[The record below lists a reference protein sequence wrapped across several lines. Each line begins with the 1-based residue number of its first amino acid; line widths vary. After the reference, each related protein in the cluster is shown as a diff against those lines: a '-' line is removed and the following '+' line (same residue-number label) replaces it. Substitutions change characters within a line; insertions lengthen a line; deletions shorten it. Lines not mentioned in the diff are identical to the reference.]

1 MCWPKSSTPR
11 LLPKYFA
18 EKCYFQKPRIALM
31 RGFLHS
37 GRADGHNIIVLL
49 PRLCQGR
56 YLCDMLTLA
65 IIEDQ
70 PAIREA
76 YSAYLAAQPE
86 FRVVLVA
93 SSVEEFLA
101 ELAHLDTMPEVVL
114 SDIGLPGGVSGIEG
128 VKMIKQRLPDAEVLL
143 ISVYNDA
150 ARVFQALCAGA
161 VGYLVKNTPL
171 NLLKEHLLQVSAG
184 GSPMSPSVARH
195 VVQHFRPVQAP
206 AEVLSARE
214 LQIVQGIEDGLSYKL
229 IADRLGIAMDTVRSH
244 IRTVY
249 RKLEV
254 NSKGELLARRFGT
267 N

>member
-1 MCWPKSSTPR
+1 
-11 LLPKYFA
+11 
-18 EKCYFQKPRIALM
+18 
-31 RGFLHS
+31 
-37 GRADGHNIIVLL
+37 
-49 PRLCQGR
+49 
-56 YLCDMLTLA
+56 MLTLA

-70 PAIREA
+70 AAIRAA

-93 SSVEEFLA
+93 PSVEAFLA
-101 ELAHLDTMPEVVL
+101 GLEKLSPADLPVIVL
-114 SDIGLPGGVSGIEG
+114 SDIGLPGGVSGIDG
-128 VKMIKQRLPDAEVLL
+128 VKLIKQQLPEAEVLL

-171 NLLKEHLLQVSAG
+171 ALLKEHLLQVAAG

-254 NSKGELLARRFGT
+254 SSKGELLARRFGPS
-267 N
+267 